1 MANSGSIQVTSSMYP
16 SRTPIVTFE
25 WAWESQDG
33 LKSTI
38 SYNVKIRGSSNYLF
52 MPESGTNL
60 EVYISADANTNI
72 IFDRYDLGNIDHTS
86 DDRLLKTGSFVVTRS
101 SQTNIGEFQINIIL
115 SGTWAVRDFTSY
127 IGAYS
132 WTNSKV
138 TSPEIFTT
146 TKFGSG
152 AVVTGVSD
160 FTDETDPTITYTYD
174 KGLDVESTLLEACIS
189 FTGAKDDIEYRPIE
203 TLGEGTYPFP
213 LTATERS
220 KFWTL
225 LDNGT
230 TASVRFYIRTTET
243 VGEENVVTY
252 NYLTKTFPFVN
263 YKPVLTPLIEDIN
276 SDTLALTG
284 DKYTMVRH
292 FSTAY
297 FDTQA
302 VARKGGTVATHEVR
316 NGDVTVTQ
324 TESTGQIENITSN
337 TFYFTITDNRG
348 YYTNDAVIFNNLADL
363 KFIEYV
369 KLTCSVKTTPITGS
383 GDLDVTISGKYF
395 EGSFGAASN
404 RFTLDYDIHIQDE
417 AENWINHGVIEP
429 SVDSDNNYSYTFT
442 IPELDYLKAYQ
453 LAIRVSDELMTV
465 DVPQKV
471 VVSQPLF
478 DWDKDDFAFHIPVQM
493 EKGFTYPQWVLWQLP
508 ESPTADDIATAQL
521 GANTSITLD
530 YPISS
535 MPTGAVFVFSLYR
548 DGAVTDA
555 SFHSFFVSRAEVQ
568 YLIGG
573 KPHMFMMGINPNLS
587 VFGSKYVYIYNDR
600 IVGWVD
606 NTNSGT
612 AACGITFDNSKFVL
626 RYVIGV

>member
-1 MANSGSIQVTSSMYP
+1 MANSGSVSMGSP
-16 SRTPIVTFE
+16 ALIFE
-25 WAWESQDG
+25 WALESQDG

-38 SYNVKIRGSSNYLF
+38 SYKVTQKATSYTYIGSSSYVPQYTL
-52 MPESGTNL
+52 EIYDISGSKTEPLVYFTDYCGGTL
-60 EVYISADANTNI
+60 EA
-72 IFDRYDLGNIDHTS
+72 GGEP
-86 DDRLLKTGSFVVTRS
+86 RLLKLGSFVITRENE
-101 SQTNIGEFQINIIL
+101 TNVGEFSATVSTTGLWRRSGSSTATYDWKHSKII
-115 SGTWAVRDFTSY
+115 
-127 IGAYS
+127 IE
-132 WTNSKV
+132 
-138 TSPEIFTT
+138 EIFTT
-146 TKFGSG
+146 TRFGSG
-152 AVVTGVSD
+152 AAVTGVSD

-174 KGLDVESTLLEACIS
+174 KGTDVESSLLEACIS
-189 FTGAKDDIEYRPIE
+189 FTGAEDDIEYRQIE
-203 TLGEGTYPFP
+203 AVGKGTYTFP
-213 LTATERS
+213 LRATERS
-220 KFWTL
+220 KFWSL
-225 LDNGT
+225 LDT
-230 TASVRFYIRTTET
+230 SDEPTVRFYIRTTET
-243 VGEENVVTY
+243 VGEEIVVKY
-252 NYLTKTFPFVN
+252 DYQPKRFPFVN
-263 YKPVLTPLIEDIN
+263 HEPVLTPVVEDIN

-284 DKYTMVRH
+284 DKYTMVKH

-471 VVSQPLF
+471 VVSQPIF
-478 DWDKDDFAFHIPVQM
+478 DWDKDDFAFHVPVQM
-493 EKGFTYPQWVLWQLP
+493 DKGFTYPQWVLWQLP